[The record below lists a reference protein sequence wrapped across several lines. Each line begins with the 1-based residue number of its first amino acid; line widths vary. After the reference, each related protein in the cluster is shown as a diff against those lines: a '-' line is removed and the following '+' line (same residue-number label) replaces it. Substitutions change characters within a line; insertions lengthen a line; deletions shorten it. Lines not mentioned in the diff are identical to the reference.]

1 MNIKDITGQRF
12 GKLVV
17 LHRDISNNRHWICNC
32 DCGNTTSV
40 KTSSLLKKN
49 GTKSCR
55 CLKAESMRK
64 TMTTHGH
71 TSNGNSLTYRSWRS
85 MLERCNYKSH
95 PGYKNYGGR
104 GIKVCERWKL
114 FENFLSDM
122 GSRTEGLSL
131 DRIDNNG
138 NYEPG
143 NCRWADRLTQRSN
156 RRR

>member
-1 MNIKDITGQRF
+1 MNIKDISGMRF
-12 GKLVV
+12 GKLVAIR
-17 LHRDISNNRHWICNC
+17 RDSNENRKWICNC

-40 KTSSLLKKN
+40 TTSSLLIGN
-49 GTKSCR
+49 TKSCR
-55 CLKAESMRK
+55 CLKAETMRK
-64 TMTTHGH
+64 TMTKHGH
-71 TSNGNSLTYRSWRS
+71 STSNGSSLTYHSWKS

-104 GIKVCERWKL
+104 GIEVCERWKL

-122 GSRTEGLSL
+122 GSRVEGLSL

-138 NYEPG
+138 NYEPS